1 MQEQQNIHL
10 NKLGIYQK
18 SITVFQLSRQ
28 IVSYLTNDKDVMSLH
43 TSKEDIDIYADRLI
57 VNSLGL
63 IPKIVETENEKDIA
77 LKLKLAKSFKD
88 SVNYLKNDCSQLT
101 QLNTSGKDFLE
112 LLQKE
117 LKKLQVEHHSY
128 VNSIIEA

>member
-1 MQEQQNIHL
+1 MQEQQNINL

-77 LKLKLAKSFKD
+77 LKLKLAKSFKN
-88 SVNYLKNDCSQLT
+88 SVHYLKNDCNQLT
-101 QLNTSGKDFLE
+101 RLNTSGKDFLE